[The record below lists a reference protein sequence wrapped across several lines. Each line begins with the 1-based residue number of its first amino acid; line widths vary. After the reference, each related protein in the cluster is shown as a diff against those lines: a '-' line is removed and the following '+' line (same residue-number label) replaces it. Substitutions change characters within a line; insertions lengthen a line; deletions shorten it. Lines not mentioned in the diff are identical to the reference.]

1 MKLNHDCV
9 RDLLLYIEE
18 HSSYDTKIDVNK
30 LKFKNYS
37 NSDLIYTADKL
48 FEANYL
54 NCIKSNQFNNSS
66 PSIII
71 KSITYDG
78 HQFLDNIRDDG
89 VWKNTKSIL
98 SKFTSTSLGIISDI
112 SSQIISNIILKQ
124 LGLN

>member
-1 MKLNHDCV
+1 MKLNHECV
-9 RDLLLYIEE
+9 RDLLLYVEE

-30 LKFKNYS
+30 LKLKNYS
-37 NSDLIYTADKL
+37 TSDLLYTADKL
-48 FEANYL
+48 FETNYL
-54 NCIKSNQFNNSS
+54 NCIKSNHFTNNL
-66 PSIII
+66 PSIVI

-89 VWKNTKSIL
+89 VWKNTKSVL

-112 SSQIISNIILKQ
+112 SSQIISNIISKQ